1 LSAIARWTLADA
13 DMAVRDG
20 PKMLSPEEGR
30 IRTERIQAIGR
41 EIQNLGRYHNAPP
54 TYADFEARLQALQE
68 LGFHPIGRL
77 VSAVAQAIHRG
88 L

>member
-1 LSAIARWTLADA
+1 LGAIARWTLAYA

-20 PKMLSPEEGR
+20 SKMLTPEEGR

-41 EIQNLGRYHNAPP
+41 EIQELGRDLNAPP
-54 TYADFEARLQALQE
+54 TYADFESRLQALQE
-68 LGFHPIGRL
+68 FGFHPDGRL
-77 VSAVAQAIHRG
+77 VSAVAQAIGRG